1 MQQSRKLYFVGGTVW
16 FRGADW
22 ISIMDSNLVLYYV
35 ETNKNLLPG
44 AQDGDVVWLIY
55 SMDKL
60 NRKIETMMPF
70 LQAKEED
77 LRKDFSEER
86 TPQPS
91 TNSQGSSHRAG
102 KDRKTPKQGS
112 GK

>member
-16 FRGADW
+16 FRGVDW
-22 ISIMDSNLVLYYV
+22 ISVMDSNLVLYYV

-60 NRKIETMMPF
+60 NRKIETIIPF

-86 TPQPS
+86 TPQS
-91 TNSQGSSHRAG
+91 GTNSKGSSNGTG
-102 KDRKTPKQGS
+102 KNRKVVKQES
-112 GK
+112 